1 MSGFSPNPFYRRTM
15 IICSCNIIREDEVRS
30 VIIDLL
36 AKDAWQLIVPVQI
49 YHEMGKRGKCCG
61 CFPRLV
67 DLIVETTQNFHRDM
81 KTDEQK
87 VVKFIAKLKDRHHQC
102 ETARMLA
109 RHRMAK
115 VSAA

>member
-1 MSGFSPNPFYRRTM
+1 MEEE
-15 IICSCNIIREDEVRS
+15 IIA
-30 VIIDLL
+30 VIKDLL
-36 AKDAWQLIVPVQI
+36 NAEPWQLIVPVQV

-67 DLIVETTQNFHRDM
+67 DLIVETTQQFHREM
-81 KTDEQK
+81 RTDEQK
-87 VVKFIAKLKDRHHQC
+87 VLKFITKLKKKHHQC

-115 VSAA
+115 THAA

>member
-1 MSGFSPNPFYRRTM
+1 M
-15 IICSCNIIREDEVRS
+15 IVCSCNIIMEREIKSAIV
-30 VIIDLL
+30 DLL
-36 AKDAWQLIVPVQI
+36 SADPWQLIVPAQV

-67 DLIVETTQNFHRDM
+67 DLIVSTTEEFHIDM

-87 VVKFIAKLKDRHHQC
+87 VVQFISRLKERHEQC

-109 RHRMAK
+109 RHRMSK
-115 VSAA
+115 IRAA

>member
-1 MSGFSPNPFYRRTM
+1 MKPVPYDRSM
-15 IICSCNIIREDEVRS
+15 IVCSCNIIMEDEIRT
-30 VIIDLL
+30 VITDLL
-36 AKDAWQLIVPVQI
+36 NADPWQLIVPLQV

-67 DLIVETTQNFHRDM
+67 DIIVDTTQAFHHEM
-81 KTDEQK
+81 KTDEAK
-87 VVKFIAKLKDRHHQC
+87 VVQFITRLKEKHHQC

-115 VSAA
+115 TQAA